1 MAVEIPI
8 FPLPNVVLFPGVILP
23 LHIFEERYLNMVS
36 DVLSHDQIIGMVL
49 LRNGCQDHFGDN
61 PPVYDIGCSGLVTHS
76 ECLPD
81 GRYNIV
87 LRGLEKFK
95 IHSEDQSHGY
105 RIARVE
111 RIVEEEGTIS
121 RNRLPTERHHLEQ
134 LLDRQLTMAGKES
147 KVPRAMTD
155 ENLVNTLAQYLD
167 FDPVEKQALLQ
178 REGLVARCRSLIEL
192 MEMKIL
198 IADRDFSRIEAQ

>member
-1 MAVEIPI
+1 MAAEIPI

-23 LHIFEERYLNMVS
+23 LHIFEDRYRNMVS
-36 DVLSHDQIIGMVL
+36 DVLAHDEIIGMVL
-49 LRNGCQDHFGDN
+49 LRNGWQDHFGDN
-61 PPVYDIGCSGLVTHS
+61 PPVYDIGCSGIVTHS

-87 LRGLEKFK
+87 LRGLEKFR
-95 IHSEDQSHGY
+95 ILGEDQSHSY
-105 RIARVE
+105 RIAHVE
-111 RIVEEEGTIS
+111 RIVEEETSIL

-134 LLDRQLTMAGKES
+134 LLERQLTMTGKES

-155 ENLVNTLAQYLD
+155 GNLVNTLAQYLD

-178 REGLVARCRSLIEL
+178 REGLVARSRSLIEL
-192 MEMKIL
+192 MEMKML
-198 IADRDFSRIEAQ
+198 LADRPFSQIEAQ

>member
-111 RIVEEEGTIS
+111 RIVEEEATIS

>member
-49 LRNGCQDHFGDN
+49 LRNGYQDHFGDN

-111 RIVEEEGTIS
+111 RIVEEEATIS
-121 RNRLPTERHHLEQ
+121 RNRLPTERRHLEQ
-134 LLDRQLTMAGKES
+134 LLERQLTMAGKES

-167 FDPVEKQALLQ
+167 FDAVEKQALLQ

-192 MEMKIL
+192 MEMKML